1 VKKYFEQNETR
12 KKIYPLLLIF
22 AVILAAAG
30 EIFGR
35 GKTEKC
41 GEKSV
46 KVLML
51 GTYHMANPRLD
62 AKNLEA
68 DDVLLPKR
76 QRELVELA
84 EKLARFKPTKIAVE
98 AAYQET
104 FWTNRYKRYLANDY
118 ELGRNEIEQIGFRL
132 AKQLNHAA
140 IYPVDY
146 PMLMSG
152 LRYDEVDFSLPRKPN
167 PSPAA
172 NQSKPP
178 APPTLSED
186 DLLLRRSTIT
196 EFLRYVN
203 DPAKAR
209 REHGRDY
216 LEPFTN
222 NENPAIYEQADRVA
236 NWYKRN
242 LRMFANLNR
251 IADSPDERILLIVG
265 AGHLT
270 ILRDFV
276 SDAPQFCLAE
286 ARDYLK

>member
-1 VKKYFEQNETR
+1 M
-12 KKIYPLLLIF
+12 LLIF
-22 AVILAAAG
+22 AVILAAGG
-30 EIFGR
+30 EILGR
-35 GKTEKC
+35 GKTETC
-41 GEKSV
+41 GETSIKI
-46 KVLML
+46 LIL

-62 AKNLEA
+62 ARNLEA

-76 QRELVELA
+76 QRELAELA

-98 AAYQET
+98 AAYRET
-104 FWTNRYKRYLANDY
+104 VWTNRYKRYLANEY

-140 IYPVDY
+140 IYPIDY

-152 LRYDEVDFSLPRKPN
+152 LKYDEVDFSLPRNLN
-167 PSPAA
+167 PPPAST
-172 NQSKPP
+172 QQKP
-178 APPTLSED
+178 APPPPLSED
-186 DLLLRRSTIT
+186 DLLLRRSTVT

-203 DPAKAR
+203 DAEKAR

-216 LEPFTN
+216 LQPFTSN
-222 NENPAIYEQADRVA
+222 DNPAIYEQADRVA

-251 IADSPDERILLIVG
+251 IADSPDDRILLIVG

-276 SDAPQFCLAE
+276 RDAPQFCLVE
-286 ARDYLK
+286 ARDFLK